1 MLGGNTLKKCH
12 QCGHLNREG
21 SSFCSECGASFAEQP
36 LRAAYKEESNEK
48 VHKTGNRKTPI
59 VIALVAILFIGLFTG
74 YQLLSKKYSEKAVI
88 EQFKSALIKKDK
100 DMLRELIVPADSRLK
115 VNNQSLDALIAL
127 IDKEPSLIQDIE
139 NSLNEEE
146 LGNNLFSL
154 REDGKHYGLFDRY
167 VVDTLG
173 YFITFND
180 PGVETIISLN
190 ESEIGI
196 LDGSKE
202 TTEFGPFLAGTYTVK
217 AAYKKDGKT
226 NEDAI
231 TVTLTGT
238 KATTEVALN
247 IQSTEEKEEVK
258 EKTVIKE
265 VIREVPVNSGYGYY
279 LLPHSSY
286 SYLNY
291 SDISGFSKGE
301 LRLARNEIYA
311 RHGFIFKSDDLRA
324 YFNSQDWYVS
334 ESSYGGNLSS
344 IEKSNVDFIKSYE

>member
-21 SSFCSECGASFAEQP
+21 SSFCSECGVSFAEQP

-74 YQLLSKKYSEKAVI
+74 YQLLSKKYSEEAVI

-100 DMLRELIVPADSRLK
+100 VMLKELIVPSDSRLK

-154 REDGKHYGLFDRY
+154 REEGKHFGIFDRY

-202 TTEFGPFLAGTYTVK
+202 TTEFGPFLAGTYNVK
-217 AAYKKDGKT
+217 AVYKKDGKT

-247 IQSTEEKEEVK
+247 IQSREEKEEVK

-279 LLPHSSY
+279 LLPYSSY

-291 SDISGFSKGE
+291 PDISGFSKGE

-311 RHGFIFKSDDLRA
+311 RHGFLFKSDDLRA
-324 YFNSQDWYVS
+324 YFNSQDWYVPD
-334 ESSYGGNLSS
+334 SSYGGNLSS
-344 IEKSNVDFIKSYE
+344 IEKYNVDFIKSYE

>member
-21 SSFCSECGASFAEQP
+21 SSFCSECGASFADQP

-48 VHKTGNRKTPI
+48 VHKTRNRKTPI
-59 VIALVAILFIGLFTG
+59 VIALVAIFSLVYLLAINY
-74 YQLLSKKYSEKAVI
+74 YQRSIVRKRLLNNLNQRLLV
-88 EQFKSALIKKDK
+88 KDK
-100 DMLRELIVPADSRLK
+100 DMLKELIVPADSRIK

-127 IDKEPSLIQDIE
+127 IDKEPSLIQGIE
-139 NSLNEEE
+139 DSLHEEE

-180 PGVETIISLN
+180 PGVETTIYLN

-217 AAYKKDGKT
+217 AAYKKEGKT

-291 SDISGFSKGE
+291 SDIAGFSKSE

-311 RHGFIFKSDDLRA
+311 RHGFVFQSDDLRA
-324 YFNSQDWYVS
+324 YFKSQDWYIPD
-334 ESSYGGNLSS
+334 SSFSGNLSS

>member
-1 MLGGNTLKKCH
+1 MLK
-12 QCGHLNREG
+12 
-21 SSFCSECGASFAEQP
+21 CGASFADQP
-36 LRAAYKEESNEK
+36 LRSAYKEESNEK
-48 VHKTGNRKTPI
+48 VHKTRNRKTPI

-74 YQLLSKKYSEKAVI
+74 YQLLSKKYSEEAVI

-100 DMLRELIVPADSRLK
+100 DMLKELIVPADSRIK

-127 IDKEPSLIQDIE
+127 IDKEPSLIQGIE
-139 NSLNEEE
+139 DSLHEEE

-180 PGVETIISLN
+180 PGVETTIYLN

-202 TTEFGPFLAGTYTVK
+202 TTEFGPFLAGTYNVK
-217 AAYKKDGKT
+217 ATYKKEGKT

-231 TVTLTGT
+231 KVTLTGT

-247 IQSTEEKEEVK
+247 IQSKEAQEEVK

-291 SDISGFSKGE
+291 SDIAGFSKGE
-301 LRLARNEIYA
+301 LRLARNEIYDKWQKNA
-311 RHGFIFKSDDLRA
+311 P
-324 YFNSQDWYVS
+324 YFNEGMNFARFYYFSRDM
-334 ESSYGGNLSS
+334 N
-344 IEKSNVDFIKSYE
+344 